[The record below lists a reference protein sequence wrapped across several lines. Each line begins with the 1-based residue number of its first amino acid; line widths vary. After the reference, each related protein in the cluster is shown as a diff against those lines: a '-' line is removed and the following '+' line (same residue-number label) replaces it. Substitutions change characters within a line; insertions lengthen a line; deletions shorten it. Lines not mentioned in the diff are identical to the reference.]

1 MATSHSFVARMASGT
16 LQARP
21 EDLEDPAIIE
31 RSDMSA
37 NDAGDDDEDSVRPA
51 TLCLC
56 TVCRHARCG
65 MRPPMMKMT
74 VSDLGKRRNML
85 HSIDRHAIVDRPKFA
100 RHDSDTIVA
109 TVGSAISTSASS
121 AGVPPVLAVQAPA
134 APAKEPHAA
143 GRSRGTDSVVI
154 AFFRTHVDQLGKRE
168 AREFAR
174 SLMDPSA
181 DAFEGSRAAVD

>member
-1 MATSHSFVARMASGT
+1 MATSHSFVAGMASGT

-21 EDLEDPAIIE
+21 EDLEDPAVIE

-85 HSIDRHAIVDRPKFA
+85 HSIDRHAIVDRPKVA
-100 RHDSDTIVA
+100 RHDSDTIAA

-154 AFFRTHVDQLGKRE
+154 AFFFAPMLTSLGSARFWTPARMHLRARAQRWINKR
-168 AREFAR
+168 
-174 SLMDPSA
+174 
-181 DAFEGSRAAVD
+181 